1 LEQQFF
7 LFQNYRIRK
16 KIFIKEGREMSNIPF
31 IPPKLPPKVDY
42 TNLIKEIGWAHNN
55 LGKLNGLLINI
66 PNPGLLTTPLL
77 TKEAVL
83 SSRIEGTQAT
93 LEDVFKY
100 EAEGKI
106 SEKEEIE
113 KDVREIINYREA
125 LSMAIDELKNRPIGE
140 NFIKKIHFYL
150 FDSVRGANK
159 DRGNLRRMQVYIGA
173 PGTPIEEATY
183 IPPPITE
190 LPPLLSNW
198 ESYINSEQEKDPLI
212 QMGIAHYQFEAI
224 HPFMDGNGR
233 IGRLLI
239 PLFLYQR
246 KLLSYPLL
254 YISEFFE
261 KNRKDYYDLLNRVSK
276 EEDWEDWIRFFLT
289 ALTDQSLK
297 TQVTVLEIIALY
309 NNLKKKIAAINSVY
323 AINLLD
329 LIFANPIVSFVS
341 IKKRLK
347 SRSYQTIYN
356 LLTKFIKIGILK
368 EVSGRKRNKIY
379 IFQQLM
385 DILK

>member
-1 LEQQFF
+1 
-7 LFQNYRIRK
+7 
-16 KIFIKEGREMSNIPF
+16 MSNIPF
-31 IPPKLPPKVDY
+31 IPPKLPPKIDY
-42 TNLIKEIGWAHNN
+42 TNLIKEIGQAHNN

-100 EAEGKI
+100 EAEEKV
-106 SEKEEIE
+106 SEEGEIE
-113 KDVREIINYREA
+113 KDVREIINYRKA
-125 LSMAIDELKNRPIGE
+125 MSLAIDELKNRPIGE
-140 NFIKKIHFYL
+140 NLIKKIHFHL
-150 FDSVRGANK
+150 LSSVRGANK
-159 DRGNLRRMQVYIGA
+159 DRGNLRRIQVYIAA

-190 LPPLLSNW
+190 IPSLLSNW

-233 IGRLLI
+233 IGRLII

-261 KNRKDYYDLLNRVSK
+261 KNRKDYYALLKRVS
-276 EEDWEDWIRFFLT
+276 EEENWENWIRFFLT

-297 TQVTVLEIIALY
+297 TQVSVLEIIALH
-309 NNLKKKIAAINSVY
+309 NNLKNKIIAINSAY

-329 LIFANPIVSFVS
+329 IIFTNPIISFVS

-347 SRSYQTIYN
+347 TKSYQTIYN
-356 LLTKFIKIGILK
+356 LLTKFVKIGILK
-368 EVSGRKRNKIY
+368 EVSGKRRNRIY
-379 IFQQLM
+379 VFQELL

>member
-1 LEQQFF
+1 
-7 LFQNYRIRK
+7 
-16 KIFIKEGREMSNIPF
+16 MSNIPF
-31 IPPKLPPKVDY
+31 IPPKLPPKIDY
-42 TNLIKEIGWAHNN
+42 TNLIKEIGQAHNN

-100 EAEGKI
+100 EAEEKV
-106 SEKEEIE
+106 SEEGEIE
-113 KDVREIINYREA
+113 KDVREIINYRKA
-125 LSMAIDELKNRPIGE
+125 MSLAIDELKNRPIGE
-140 NFIKKIHFYL
+140 NLIKKIHFHL
-150 FDSVRGANK
+150 LSSVRGANK
-159 DRGNLRRMQVYIGA
+159 DRGNLRRIQVYIGA

-190 LPPLLSNW
+190 IPSLLSNW

-233 IGRLLI
+233 IGRLII

-261 KNRKDYYDLLNRVSK
+261 KNRKDYYALLKRVS
-276 EEDWEDWIRFFLT
+276 EEENWENWIRFFLT

-297 TQVTVLEIIALY
+297 TQVTVLEIIALH
-309 NNLKKKIAAINSVY
+309 NNLKNKIIAINSAY

-329 LIFANPIVSFVS
+329 IIFTNPIISFAS

-347 SRSYQTIYN
+347 TKSYQTIYN
-356 LLTKFIKIGILK
+356 LLTKFVKIGILK
-368 EVSGRKRNKIY
+368 EVSGKRRNRIY
-379 IFQQLM
+379 VFQKLL

>member
-1 LEQQFF
+1 
-7 LFQNYRIRK
+7 
-16 KIFIKEGREMSNIPF
+16 MSNIPF
-31 IPPKLPPKVDY
+31 IPPKLPPKIDY
-42 TNLIKEIGWAHNN
+42 TNLIKEIGQAHNN

-100 EAEGKI
+100 EAEEKI
-106 SEKEEIE
+106 SEEGEIE
-113 KDVREIINYREA
+113 KDVREIINYRKA
-125 LSMAIDELKNRPIGE
+125 MSLAIDELKNRPIGE
-140 NFIKKIHFYL
+140 NLIKKIHFHL
-150 FDSVRGANK
+150 LSSVRGANK
-159 DRGNLRRMQVYIGA
+159 DRGNLRRMQVYIGT

-190 LPPLLSNW
+190 LPHLLSNW
-198 ESYINSEQEKDPLI
+198 EAYINSEQEKDPLI

-239 PLFLYQR
+239 PLFLYQK

-261 KNRKDYYDLLNRVSK
+261 KNRKDYYDLLRRVSE
-276 EEDWEDWIRFFLT
+276 EEDWENWIRFFLT

-297 TQVTVLEIIALY
+297 TQVTVLKIIALH
-309 NNLKKKIAAINSVY
+309 NNLKNKIAAINSAY

-329 LIFANPIVSFVS
+329 VIFTTPIVSFAS

-347 SRSYQTIYN
+347 TKSYQTIYN
-356 LLTKFIKIGILK
+356 LLTKFVKIGVLK
-368 EVSGRKRNKIY
+368 EVSGRKRNRIY
-379 IFQQLM
+379 VFQQLL

>member
-1 LEQQFF
+1 
-7 LFQNYRIRK
+7 
-16 KIFIKEGREMSNIPF
+16 MSNIPF
-31 IPPKLPPKVDY
+31 IPPKLPPKIDY
-42 TNLIKEIGWAHNN
+42 TNLIKEIGQAHNN

-100 EAEGKI
+100 EAEEKV
-106 SEKEEIE
+106 SEEGEIE
-113 KDVREIINYREA
+113 KDVREIINYRKA
-125 LSMAIDELKNRPIGE
+125 MSLAIAELKNRPIGE
-140 NFIKKIHFYL
+140 NLIKKIHFHL
-150 FDSVRGANK
+150 LSSVRGANK
-159 DRGNLRRMQVYIGA
+159 DRGNLRRIQVYIAA

-190 LPPLLSNW
+190 IPSLLSNW

-233 IGRLLI
+233 IGRLII

-261 KNRKDYYDLLNRVSK
+261 KNRKDYYALLKRVS
-276 EEDWEDWIRFFLT
+276 EEENWENWIRFFLT

-297 TQVTVLEIIALY
+297 TQVTVLEIIALH
-309 NNLKKKIAAINSVY
+309 NNLKNKIIAINSAY

-329 LIFANPIVSFVS
+329 IIFTNPIISFAS

-347 SRSYQTIYN
+347 TKSYQTIFN
-356 LLTKFIKIGILK
+356 LLTKFVKIGILK
-368 EVSGRKRNKIY
+368 EVSGKRRNRIY
-379 IFQQLM
+379 VFQKLL

>member
-1 LEQQFF
+1 
-7 LFQNYRIRK
+7 
-16 KIFIKEGREMSNIPF
+16 MSNIPF
-31 IPPKLPPKVDY
+31 IPPKLPPKIDY
-42 TNLIKEIGWAHNN
+42 TNLIKEIGQAHNN

-100 EAEGKI
+100 EAEEKV
-106 SEKEEIE
+106 SEEGEIE
-113 KDVREIINYREA
+113 KDVREIINYRKA
-125 LSMAIDELKNRPIGE
+125 MSLAIDELKNRSIGE
-140 NFIKKIHFYL
+140 NLIKKIHFHL
-150 FDSVRGANK
+150 LSSVRGANK
-159 DRGNLRRMQVYIGA
+159 DGGNLRRIQVYIGA

-190 LPPLLSNW
+190 IPSLLSNW

-261 KNRKDYYDLLNRVSK
+261 KNRKDYYALLKRVS
-276 EEDWEDWIRFFLT
+276 EEENWENWIRFFLT

-297 TQVTVLEIIALY
+297 TQVTVLEIIALH
-309 NNLKKKIAAINSVY
+309 NNLKNKIIAINSAY

-329 LIFANPIVSFVS
+329 IIFTNPIISFAS

-347 SRSYQTIYN
+347 TKSYQTIYN
-356 LLTKFIKIGILK
+356 LLTKFVKIGILK
-368 EVSGRKRNKIY
+368 EVSGKRRNRIY
-379 IFQQLM
+379 VFQKLL

>member
-1 LEQQFF
+1 
-7 LFQNYRIRK
+7 
-16 KIFIKEGREMSNIPF
+16 MSNIPF

-42 TNLIKEIGWAHNN
+42 TNLIKEIGQAHNN

-66 PNPGLLTTPLL
+66 SNPSLLTTPLL

-100 EAEGKI
+100 EAEEKI
-106 SEKEEIE
+106 SEEGEKE
-113 KDVREIINYREA
+113 KDVREIINYRKA
-125 LSMAIDELKNRPIGE
+125 MYLAIDELKNRPIGE
-140 NFIKKIHFYL
+140 NLIKKIHFHL
-150 FDSVRGANK
+150 LSSARGANK

-173 PGTPIEEATY
+173 PGTSIEEATY

-190 LPPLLSNW
+190 LPHLLSNW
-198 ESYINSEQEKDPLI
+198 ESYINSKQEKDPLI
-212 QMGIAHYQFEAI
+212 QIGIAHYQFEAI

-261 KNRKDYYDLLNRVSK
+261 KNRKDYYDLLKRVSE
-276 EEDWEDWIRFFLT
+276 EEDWENWIRFFLA
-289 ALTDQSLK
+289 ALTTQSLK
-297 TQVTVLEIIALY
+297 TQVTVLEIIVLY
-309 NNLKKKIAAINSVY
+309 NNLKNKIAAVNSAY

-329 LIFANPIVSFVS
+329 IIFANPIISFASV
-341 IKKRLK
+341 KKRLK
-347 SRSYQTIYN
+347 TRSYQTIYN
-356 LLTKFIKIGILK
+356 LLIKFIKIGILK
-368 EVSGRKRNKIY
+368 EVSGKKRNRIY
-379 IFQQLM
+379 VFQQLL

>member
-1 LEQQFF
+1 
-7 LFQNYRIRK
+7 
-16 KIFIKEGREMSNIPF
+16 MSTIPF

-42 TNLIKEIGWAHNN
+42 INLIKEIGQAHNN
-55 LGKLNGLLINI
+55 IGKLNGLLVNIN
-66 PNPGLLTTPLL
+66 NPGLLTTPLL

-100 EAEGKI
+100 EAEEKT
-106 SEKEEIE
+106 SEEGEKE
-113 KDVREIINYREA
+113 KDVREIINYRNA
-125 LSMAIDELKNRPIGE
+125 MSLAIDELKNKPIGE
-140 NFIKKIHFYL
+140 NLVKKIHFHL
-150 FDSVRGANK
+150 LNSARGANK

-173 PGTPIEEATY
+173 LGSPIEEASY

-190 LPPLLSNW
+190 IPSLLSNW
-198 ESYINSEQEKDPLI
+198 ESYINSEQEKDPLV
-212 QMGIAHYQFEAI
+212 QMGVAHYQFEAI

-261 KNRKDYYDLLNRVSK
+261 ENRKMYYDSLNLVSK
-276 EEDWEDWIRFFLT
+276 EGNWENWIRVFLI
-289 ALTDQSLK
+289 ALTSQSLK
-297 TQVTVLEIIALY
+297 TQVTVLKIIVLY
-309 NNLKKKIAAINSVY
+309 NELKIKINSINSVY

-329 LIFANPIVSFVS
+329 VIFTNPIISFASV
-341 IKKRLK
+341 KKRLK
-347 SRSYQTIYN
+347 TKSYQTIYN

-368 EVSGRKRNKIY
+368 EVSGRKRNRIY
-379 IFQQLM
+379 VFQQLL

>member
-1 LEQQFF
+1 
-7 LFQNYRIRK
+7 
-16 KIFIKEGREMSNIPF
+16 MSAIPF
-31 IPPKLPPKVDY
+31 IPPKLPPKIDY
-42 TNLIKEIGWAHNN
+42 TNLIKEIGQAHNN

-93 LEDVFKY
+93 LDDVFKY
-100 EAEGKI
+100 EAEEKTSEEG
-106 SEKEEIE
+106 EKE
-113 KDVREIINYREA
+113 KDIREIINYRKA
-125 LSMAIDELKNRPIGE
+125 MSLAIDELKNRPIGE
-140 NFIKKIHFYL
+140 NLIKKIHFHL
-150 FDSVRGANK
+150 LSSVRGANK

-190 LPPLLSNW
+190 LPHLLSNW
-198 ESYINSEQEKDPLI
+198 ESYINSEQEKDPLV
-212 QMGIAHYQFEAI
+212 QMGITHYQFEAI

-233 IGRLLI
+233 ISRLLI

-261 KNRKDYYDLLNRVSK
+261 KNRKDYYDLLKRVSK
-276 EEDWEDWIRFFLT
+276 EENWENWIRFFLT

-297 TQVTVLEIIALY
+297 AQETVLEIIALH
-309 NNLKKKIAAINSVY
+309 NNLKNKIAAINSAY

-329 LIFANPIVSFVS
+329 VIFTNPIISFASV
-341 IKKRLK
+341 KKYLK
-347 SRSYQTIYN
+347 TKSNQTIYN
-356 LLTKFIKIGILK
+356 LLTKFTKIGILK
-368 EVSGRKRNKIY
+368 EVSGRKRNRIY
-379 IFQQLM
+379 VFQQLLN
-385 DILK
+385 ILK

>member
-1 LEQQFF
+1 
-7 LFQNYRIRK
+7 
-16 KIFIKEGREMSNIPF
+16 MSNIPF
-31 IPPKLPPKVDY
+31 IPPKLPPKIDY
-42 TNLIKEIGWAHNN
+42 TNLIEEIGQAHNN

-100 EAEGKI
+100 EAEEKI
-106 SEKEEIE
+106 SEEGEIE
-113 KDVREIINYREA
+113 KDVREIINYRKA
-125 LSMAIDELKNRPIGE
+125 MSLAIDELKNRPIGE
-140 NFIKKIHFYL
+140 NLIKKIHFHL
-150 FDSVRGANK
+150 LSSVRGANK
-159 DRGNLRRMQVYIGA
+159 DRGNLRRIQVYIGA
-173 PGTPIEEATY
+173 PGTPIEEASY

-190 LPPLLSNW
+190 LPQLLSNW
-198 ESYINSEQEKDPLI
+198 EAYINSEQEKDPLI

-261 KNRKDYYDLLNRVSK
+261 KNRKDYYALLRCVSE
-276 EEDWEDWIRFFLT
+276 EEDWENWIRFFLT

-297 TQVTVLEIIALY
+297 TQVTVLKIIASH
-309 NNLKKKIAAINSVY
+309 NNLKNKITAINSAY

-329 LIFANPIVSFVS
+329 IIFTTPIVSFAS

-347 SRSYQTIYN
+347 TKSNQTIYN
-356 LLTKFIKIGILK
+356 LLMKFVKIGVLK
-368 EVSGRKRNKIY
+368 EVSGRKRNRIY
-379 IFQQLM
+379 VFKELL